1 MDYNQYW
8 MLIIALSSPSTGRGW
23 GVGGAGEGVGVAG
36 EGVGVARSF
45 RCGGPIS
52 SRAPEV
58 EVSGAAARP
67 EGGRWGGGG
76 LREPGA
82 AQ

>member
-23 GVGGAGEGVGVAG
+23 GVGGAGEGVGVA
-36 EGVGVARSF
+36 RSF

-67 EGGRWGGGG
+67 AGGRGGGGG

>member
-8 MLIIALSSPSTGRGW
+8 MLIIALSSPSTTRGW
-23 GVGGAGEGVGVAG
+23 GGGGGVA
-36 EGVGVARSF
+36 GVGVARSL

-58 EVSGAAARP
+58 EVGGAAARP
-67 EGGRWGGGG
+67 EGGR
-76 LREPGA
+76 
-82 AQ
+82 